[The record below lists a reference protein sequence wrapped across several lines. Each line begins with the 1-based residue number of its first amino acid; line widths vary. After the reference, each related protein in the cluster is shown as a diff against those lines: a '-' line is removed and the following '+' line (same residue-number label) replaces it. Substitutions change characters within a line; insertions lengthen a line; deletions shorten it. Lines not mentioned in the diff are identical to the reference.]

1 MWTRSPPTRCRS
13 VRGWARS
20 RRRESDPG
28 LHRGLA
34 LSLPGGGLPRPYPA
48 RPTTHSRAE
57 LRPQWYLRKY
67 GDAAER
73 AQNAVGVR
81 PLRHRQRQRP
91 AGCGTAARRSDRD
104 KKGTI
109 DRTAHR
115 LDKSVYRRN
124 RFTISSLGLEAPS
137 GFEQEMEVLQT
148 SQRHRIPLGFARFPR
163 RIHRGE
169 HETLNGKGRGWSGKR
184 DSNPRLQPWQGCTL
198 PLSYSRS
205 HAVWRKD
212 NIETGEKTQLERQL
226 SAFRVYLD

>member
-1 MWTRSPPTRCRS
+1 MWTRNPPTRCRS

-57 LRPQWYLRKY
+57 LRPQWHLRKC

-73 AQNAVGVR
+73 AQNAIGVR

-115 LDKSVYRRN
+115 LDQSVYRRN

-137 GFEQEMEVLQT
+137 GFEPEMEVLQLGQDTKLPSQYANLLMISDCEVCRVVPREATLCRT
-148 SQRHRIPLGFARFPR
+148 SWGAARVPDPALR
-163 RIHRGE
+163 RANRGSQ
-169 HETLNGKGRGWSGKR
+169 W
-184 DSNPRLQPWQGCTL
+184 
-198 PLSYSRS
+198 
-205 HAVWRKD
+205 AV
-212 NIETGEKTQLERQL
+212 TPSFL
-226 SAFRVYLD
+226 F